1 MNFPYYYCEK
11 EKEGGGGG
19 FVDIVY
25 GICLSSF
32 LIFLR
37 CWYLILGLFVHLAV
51 MGGVHTDSAW
61 HRLILLLKPKLLA
74 PCPLHLCTTM
84 YVVRY
89 EKEIIVFIATKVLLK
104 TYHNI

>member
-51 MGGVHTDSAW
+51 MGGVHTADA
-61 HRLILLLKPKLLA
+61 LTKAKA
-74 PCPLHLCTTM
+74 ACPMLSDTKIFFYCIH
-84 YVVRY
+84 
-89 EKEIIVFIATKVLLK
+89 ATKVL
-104 TYHNI
+104 

>member
-1 MNFPYYYCEK
+1 MDFTYYYCE
-11 EKEGGGGG
+11 EKEGG

-51 MGGVHTDSAW
+51 MGGVHTADALTKAKAACPMLSDTKNSF
-61 HRLILLLKPKLLA
+61 LLYS
-74 PCPLHLCTTM
+74 CDQSPLENLPYHLRCQ
-84 YVVRY
+84 
-89 EKEIIVFIATKVLLK
+89 KSICIS
-104 TYHNI
+104 

>member
-1 MNFPYYYCEK
+1 MDFTYY
-11 EKEGGGGG
+11 EKEG
-19 FVDIVY
+19 VLLIVY

-51 MGGVHTDSAW
+51 MGGVHTADA
-61 HRLILLLKPKLLA
+61 LTKAKA
-74 PCPLHLCTTM
+74 ACPMPPTSLHY
-84 YVVRY
+84 YVCSPIR
-89 EKEIIVFIATKVLLK
+89 KRNNCIHCKTKVLLK

>member
-1 MNFPYYYCEK
+1 MDFTYYYCE
-11 EKEGGGGG
+11 EKEGG

-51 MGGVHTDSAW
+51 MGGVHTADAKAACS
-61 HRLILLLKPKLLA
+61 H
-74 PCPLHLCTTM
+74 
-84 YVVRY
+84 VVRY
-89 EKEIIVFIATKVLLK
+89 EKFFLLYSFRPK
-104 TYHNI
+104 SFRKLTISFEMSEVDLYFMI

>member
-1 MNFPYYYCEK
+1 MDFTYYYCE
-11 EKEGGGGG
+11 EKEGG

-51 MGGVHTDSAW
+51 MGGVHTADA
-61 HRLILLLKPKLLA
+61 LTKAKA
-74 PCPLHLCTTM
+74 ACPMLSDT
-84 YVVRY
+84 
-89 EKEIIVFIATKVLLK
+89 KNFFIVFMRPKSFRKLTISFEMSEVDL
-104 TYHNI
+104 YFMI